1 MPYRSD
7 PRLLVLHGL
16 RLKGVAE
23 AGAVATAIGL
33 PAPAVAAQLDDLA
46 RSGLVDRREGLLT
59 GWSLTQAGRLE
70 HDRLLDDELV
80 ATRSRPTVEQGY
92 QRFLR
97 LNPGVLDA
105 CSRWQV
111 RDVGGRMVRND
122 HGDGRYDAA
131 VIDDLST
138 ALDGVRPVGDRLA
151 GALDRFRPY
160 APQLAEAMVR
170 VRSGDGDYVAKPVIP
185 SFHTVWFE
193 MHEDLLVTLG
203 LDRSSETPGPEDAEG
218 AW

>member
-1 MPYRSD
+1 
-7 PRLLVLHGL
+7 VLHGL

-23 AGAVATAIGL
+23 AD
-33 PAPAVAAQLDDLA
+33 AVAAATGLTTSAVRAQLDELA
-46 RSGLVDRREGLLT
+46 VPGLVARREGLLT

-70 HDRLLDDELV
+70 HDRLLGDEL
-80 ATRSRPTVEQGY
+80 AQLGARPVVEQGY
-92 QRFLR
+92 QGFLR

-111 RDVGGRMVRND
+111 RDVGGRLVRND
-122 HGDGRYDAA
+122 HGDPRYDAA
-131 VIDDLST
+131 VVHDLST
-138 ALDGVRPVGDRLA
+138 ALDRVRPVGDGLA
-151 GALDRFRPY
+151 GVLERFQPY
-160 APQLAEAMVR
+160 APQLEDAIGR

-203 LDRSSETPGPEDAEG
+203 LDRSSEAAGG